1 MPVTFVF
8 SNWQHLLENHGTR
21 RCSVSRHY
29 GIEVNIGFCDIT
41 SMLPFVLFTKWNNLI
56 KQQIEIPSDE
66 ESNQLIDNP
75 AKVFR
80 FVSLGF

>member
-1 MPVTFVF
+1 
-8 SNWQHLLENHGTR
+8 
-21 RCSVSRHY
+21 
-29 GIEVNIGFCDIT
+29 
-41 SMLPFVLFTKWNNLI
+41 MLPLVLFTKWNNLI